1 MMFCLILLSSFIAVK
16 GTENSF
22 YPFII
27 PISTGRGHSQ
37 HTTHVFTHPVI
48 RTQVLVLG
56 AGDHQPQ
63 SSDEQ
68 YRDGYHYDQKF
79 QQTYKYRPNDYRDEP
94 SIHQPRAHGL
104 SPSAKYSIP
113 VEQSSWKPI
122 RSIPL
127 DYLPLKYLGEDGP
140 AVAKVVY
147 ESMSASK
154 HSSDDDDEGPL
165 ILPVGIKKL
174 HNPQLRDLQEEN
186 RNTFMLIHQRISYI
200 GEINMTGLP
209 GWIDLKLLL
218 LLVFTISEVS
228 ASCCHSY
235 YPVYYPVHVGGG

>member
-79 QQTYKYRPNDYRDEP
+79 QQTYKYRPNDYRDES

-174 HNPQLRDLQEEN
+174 HNPQLRRPPRRKPEYFYGNSLTEGRHTKEPQIFKVQIGQKG
-186 RNTFMLIHQRISYI
+186 TFVRSEQRAPNS
-200 GEINMTGLP
+200 
-209 GWIDLKLLL
+209 
-218 LLVFTISEVS
+218 
-228 ASCCHSY
+228 
-235 YPVYYPVHVGGG
+235 VHCQCRVPKD